1 MSVKCKYMNTCH
13 VGAIEVSQCE
23 TFDPSTNAV
32 YTVNVHYKE
41 RLIVLSGREGFVTCQ
56 TACQKIIIP

>member
-1 MSVKCKYMNTCH
+1 MNTCH

-23 TFDPSTNAV
+23 TFDPRTNVV